1 MLIYKLSE
9 QIQRPIKILIFSL
22 DLPVYLSDSHSGGK
36 YRCSIAVSNLCIVY
50 ISAECYYGLASS
62 VYIILSSDPR
72 YGNLVLFYMG
82 RVRLVLALKM
92 LIFNGA
98 LSETRTSLRH
108 LPRKDSKPHFL
119 AQYPPRKTLSPGKP
133 SPCIASFSML
143 VVEGF
148 VCIYIILSS
157 DPRYGNFI

>member
-1 MLIYKLSE
+1 MGSYIILSSDPRYGNIE
-9 QIQRPIKILIFSL
+9 AGPISTGNKNAILSTFDIFQN
-22 DLPVYLSDSHSGGK
+22 VK
-36 YRCSIAVSNLCIVY
+36 
-50 ISAECYYGLASS
+50 YGLDSS

-72 YGNLVLFYMG
+72 YGNLMSFNMG
-82 RVRLVLALKM
+82 RVRLVLAFKM
-92 LIFNGA
+92 LNFNGA